1 MVRPSRLIAAAL
13 LISCGCGRKAPAPDA
28 RAATVPPPRADGRLP
43 RQVRPTRYALDFAVD
58 PAKERFSGRAHVAVM
73 VDEPTGAI
81 VMNARG
87 LVIHGAALEAAGQ
100 RWPARTELRRAA
112 GSKQDP
118 EELVLAFDRTI
129 PTGPATI
136 EIDYDGPFATGL
148 RGLYRVA
155 DGGRWYAFTQF
166 EPTDARRAFPCFDEP
181 QWKTPFA
188 VAVSAPPGS
197 VALANMREARHGA
210 DGALVRF

>member
-1 MVRPSRLIAAAL
+1 MVRPSLLIAVAL
-13 LISCGCGRKAPAPDA
+13 LISCGSGRKAPPHDSAG
-28 RAATVPPPRADGRLP
+28 AAAVPPPRADGRLP
-43 RQVRPTRYALDFAVD
+43 REVRPARYALDFAVD
-58 PAKERFSGRAHVAVM
+58 PAKERFSGRARIAVV

-87 LVIHGAALEAAGQ
+87 LAIHAAALEAAGQ
-100 RWPARTELRRAA
+100 SWPARVELRRAA

-129 PTGPATI
+129 PTGPAEI
-136 EIDYDGPFATGL
+136 VIDYDGPFATGL

-181 QWKTPFA
+181 GFKTPFTLA
-188 VAVSAPPGS
+188 VSVPPEMVAVS
-197 VALANMREARHGA
+197 NMRELRRGP
-210 DGALVRF
+210 